1 MEWGIVW
8 SVIVAMVI
16 FLLAIGMIAATFI
29 WLMVRKFKK
38 GAQTGATQKFSF
50 PCAAFFGEK
59 TETATK

>member
-16 FLLAIGMIAATFI
+16 FLLAVGMIGATFI
-29 WLMVRKFKK
+29 WLMIRKFKK
-38 GAQTGATQKFSF
+38 GARAGATRKFSF
-50 PCAAFFGEK
+50 PCAAFFGDK